1 MYQISLKLAVPNNL
15 LSKLEH
21 QSNNLSNKLENDFE
35 KVFLKK
41 KLNFVSVKKL
51 LVSNSFHRVLKRG
64 FFIIDEN
71 EKPIKEVLMLIHNRK
86 LRLNFTIKP
95 GKLSLKIK
103 FSFSPSS
110 MRPKPLFGSLNNPL
124 FNSF

>member
-51 LVSNSFHRVLKRG
+51 LVSNSFHRVLKRS
-64 FFIIDEN
+64 FALIIDEN
-71 EKPIKEVLMLIHNRK
+71 EKPIKSSDANPQSKI
-86 LRLNFTIKP
+86 
-95 GKLSLKIK
+95 KIK
-103 FSFSPSS
+103 FYDKTRKTKFE
-110 MRPKPLFGSLNNPL
+110 N
-124 FNSF
+124 